1 MGSHY
6 LGAYWGARAETLE
19 QCTDRCVSFL
29 KRIGSVDPALGTWYQ
44 KGRSRRDAL
53 RKPVEPTPVRIRDLL
68 LAGRNRRDLG
78 DRPVVEELG
87 FRVGMWNGSASPDSV
102 GLSVHCGC
110 YTAVKGLG
118 NALVLNLPSPEG
130 EVGRRLFTGATAG
143 ALVEA
148 VVESWEPTWA
158 TWTSHELADTQ
169 PTDGG
174 VVGWM
179 TYLSDPLI
187 HRLKVPLDGYDTKRL
202 GGGLLITLGEHPT
215 AVSAD
220 GVLGLRAALG
230 LTVRWRDQD

>member
-29 KRIGSVDPALGTWYQ
+29 KRIGSVDSALATWYE

-78 DRPVVEELG
+78 DRSVLEDLG
-87 FRVGMWNGSASPDSV
+87 FRVGMWNGSAAPDSV
-102 GLSVHCGC
+102 GLSVRCGS

-118 NALVLNLPSPEG
+118 NALVVNLPSPEG
-130 EVGRRLFTGATAG
+130 EVGRRLFAGATAG

-148 VVESWEPTWA
+148 VVEYWEPTWA
-158 TWTSHELADTQ
+158 TWTSHELADAQ

-179 TYLSDPLI
+179 TYLSGP
-187 HRLKVPLDGYDTKRL
+187 HGLKVPLDGYDTKQL
-202 GGGLLITLGEHPT
+202 GEGLLITLGEQPT

-220 GVLGLRAALG
+220 DVLGLRAALG
-230 LTVRWRDQD
+230 PIVRWRDQD